1 MNSRFTTMIRAF
13 SQTPNV
19 VIRPLQ
25 YRDLEAV
32 DRLSTEA
39 VEAESPNCSMVRE
52 KPVSIRRWYGILK
65 FLSLFPNPLQDAVSV
80 NVAELNQKIQGMI
93 QVSPFNRTRST
104 WRVDRVAVD
113 AVMLNA
119 PSQTDESEET
129 PQSTTLLT
137 TSDVGSL
144 LLRYCLETIWQARTW
159 ILEIDV
165 SDKSGLAL
173 YRKNGFQ
180 SLAQMTY
187 WEISPKL
194 LQDLSERE
202 PDLPNLLPV
211 SNADAQL
218 LYQLDTMAMP
228 PLVRQVYDRHTQDF
242 KTSLFGSLT
251 EWAKQWLTQS
261 ESVSGYVFEPQ
272 RKAAIGYFQI
282 RLCRDGSQP
291 HTAQLTVNPAYTWL
305 YPELM
310 SQMARITQEVP
321 AQSLHLASSDYQPER
336 EEYLERIGADR
347 IAHTLVMSRSVWHK
361 LREAKPGALEG
372 LQLADVLQ
380 GLQPSRKPVP
390 GRISI
395 LNSTKQTPP
404 DLKPDN
410 SPKVSAPDTP
420 NSTVQDLVNL
430 ASQSEPQREDPCC

>member
-1 MNSRFTTMIRAF
+1 MIRAF
-13 SQTPNV
+13 SQTSNV

-32 DRLSTEA
+32 ERLSTEA
-39 VEAESPNCSMVRE
+39 GEAENPSCSMVRE

-65 FLSLFPNPLQDAVSV
+65 FLSLFPNPLQNSVSV
-80 NVAELNQKIQGMI
+80 NVAELNQKIKGMI
-93 QVSPFNRTRST
+93 QVSPFNRTRTT

-113 AVMLNA
+113 AVLLEA
-119 PSQTDESEET
+119 VAESGESSTPTASQPS
-129 PQSTTLLT
+129 TLLT
-137 TSDVGSL
+137 SSDVGSL

-165 SDKSGLAL
+165 NDKAALAL

-180 SLAQMTY
+180 PLAHMTY
-187 WEISPKL
+187 WDISPTL
-194 LQDLSERE
+194 LQELSERE

-228 PLVRQVYDRHTQDF
+228 PLVRQVFDRHIHDF
-242 KTSLFGSLT
+242 KTSLFGSLK
-251 EWAKQWLTQS
+251 ELAKQWLTQS

-291 HTAQLTVNPAYTWL
+291 HMAQLTVNPAYTWL

-361 LREAKPGALEG
+361 LREAKPIALEG

-390 GRISI
+390 GRIS
-395 LNSTKQTPP
+395 L
-404 DLKPDN
+404 LK
-410 SPKVSAPDTP
+410 SMTQPKGDPKTEIPKTSAVDASS
-420 NSTVQDLVNL
+420 NTVQDLVNL
-430 ASQSEPQREDPCC
+430 AAQTEPQREDPCC